1 MAATQ
6 AMSELDFTKAA
17 ETLAPELLSCVLIN
31 EDCAG
36 EIVETEAYLGL
47 NDLAAHA
54 SRGRTKR
61 TEVMFGKAGRA
72 YVYFIYG
79 MYECLNVVADREGV
93 PGCVLIRAIRP
104 ICGIAKMRE
113 RRAWPGKVTALA
125 NGPGKLTRA
134 LAIDRAHYGVDMTSG
149 SLCIRRWKTRP
160 TFRVAV
166 GPRVGIQHCADWPLR
181 FTWAESEF
189 LSR

>member
-1 MAATQ
+1 
-6 AMSELDFTKAA
+6 MSEGEFSQPA
-17 ETLAPELLSCVLIN
+17 EKLAPELLGCVLIH
-31 EDCAG
+31 EDSAG

-61 TEVMFGKAGRA
+61 TEIMFGRAGRA

-93 PGCVLIRAIRP
+93 PGCVLLRALRP
-104 ICGIAKMRE
+104 LAGIDHMRQ
-113 RRAWPGKVTALA
+113 RRGWSGKVNKLA

-134 LAIDRAHYGVDMTSG
+134 LAIDRCHYGADLTQG
-149 SLCIRRWKTRP
+149 PLSLRRWRKKP
-160 TFRVAV
+160 TFDVTI
-166 GPRVGIQHCADWPLR
+166 GPRIGIRECADWPLR
-181 FTWAESEF
+181 FTWAGSEY
-189 LSR
+189 LSQ